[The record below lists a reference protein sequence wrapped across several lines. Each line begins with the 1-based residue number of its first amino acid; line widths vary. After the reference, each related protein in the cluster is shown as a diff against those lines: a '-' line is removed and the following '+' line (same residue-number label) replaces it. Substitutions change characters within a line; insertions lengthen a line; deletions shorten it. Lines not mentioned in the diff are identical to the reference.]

1 MSPGSFVSSES
12 AGSSNSLDDPD
23 VEPGSNRLIMTP
35 LDDHVTPGNPLSNQA
50 NLAAKLNNTC
60 FSFLVA
66 ATIFEESSAESCIE
80 QTGSI
85 ERRRSEIASGIGT
98 VNIPQFESRLA
109 VDNAVAVN
117 QSDDVNYTPIDIIP
131 SSASATGM
139 TSSNSILAASPP
151 GTSTHYTTILAASMA
166 SMAASNTCSMSTKDT
181 SCTPLTSDT
190 SDYMVM
196 SPSSTP
202 ASDSGPLALAMNT
215 TRVKKPPA
223 TMGDAAPKHKPL
235 TGLIDEISSISS
247 SNVTSP
253 NSQSSYNPL
262 LDDNDLATSG
272 AYFSDALHYSF

>member
-1 MSPGSFVSSES
+1 MLLSF
-12 AGSSNSLDDPD
+12 
-23 VEPGSNRLIMTP
+23 
-35 LDDHVTPGNPLSNQA
+35 H
-50 NLAAKLNNTC
+50 
-60 FSFLVA
+60 VA

-109 VDNAVAVN
+109 VDNAAAVN

-139 TSSNSILAASPP
+139 TSSTSILAASPP

-166 SMAASNTCSMSTKDT
+166 SMAASNNSMSTKDT

-223 TMGDAAPKHKPL
+223 TMGDVAPKHKPL

-272 AYFSDALHYSF
+272 AYFSNALLPFSDI

>member
-1 MSPGSFVSSES
+1 MFSQIIQKF
-12 AGSSNSLDDPD
+12 
-23 VEPGSNRLIMTP
+23 
-35 LDDHVTPGNPLSNQA
+35 A
-50 NLAAKLNNTC
+50 NLNNTC
-60 FSFLVA
+60 FSFFV

-139 TSSNSILAASPP
+139 TSSTSILAASPP

-166 SMAASNTCSMSTKDT
+166 SMASNNSMSTKDT

-272 AYFSDALHYSF
+272 AYFSNALLPFSDI